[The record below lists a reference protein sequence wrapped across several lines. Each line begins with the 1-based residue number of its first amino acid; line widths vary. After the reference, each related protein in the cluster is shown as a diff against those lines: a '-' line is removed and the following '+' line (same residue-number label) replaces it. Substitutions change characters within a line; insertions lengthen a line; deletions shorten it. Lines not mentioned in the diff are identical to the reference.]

1 MLTADTLKTWC
12 EPHLE
17 DAVKERE
24 FLHQYPE
31 LSYQEFK
38 TTQYI
43 VDELTKLDIRVER
56 LLETGCVGIIEG
68 AIPSDRTIALRA
80 DIDALPIQ
88 EEGDAKKNFFSTN
101 PGVAHCC
108 GHDAHTANLLSAAR
122 VIAAHR
128 EQLVGRVILIFQPG
142 EETLPG
148 GGRLLCETGWLQKQ
162 NIQHIYGLHTSPSHE
177 VGVIASKRGELMA
190 APDEFSVRIKGVGGH
205 AARPHEAIDPIV
217 IASECVLALQTIV
230 SRSVDPTEKAVITV
244 GRIEGG
250 TAHNIIPEEVKLW
263 GTIRT
268 FSKETIG
275 VIEQRMHELL
285 EGLAKA
291 HRAVI
296 ELHINKGYPAVINAA
311 ESSEILLHTAKALF
325 GVENVEDMERPIMAG
340 EDFSFY
346 QQEFPGAFYFVG
358 SGSKQTD
365 SQYVW
370 HHPKYNVDPGF
381 FTTAMPMM
389 VALAFGIS
397 TTS

>member
-12 EPHLE
+12 EPHFE

-24 FLHQYPE
+24 FLHQHPE

-43 VDELTKLDIRVER
+43 VDELSKLDIRVER

-68 AIPSDRTIALRA
+68 AIPSERTIALRA

-108 GHDAHTANLLSAAR
+108 GHDAHTANLLGAAR

-177 VGVIASKRGELMA
+177 VGVIASRRGELMA
-190 APDEFSVRIKGVGGH
+190 APDEFSVRIKGIGGH

-217 IASECVLALQTIV
+217 IASECILALQTIV
-230 SRSVDPTEKAVITV
+230 SRNVDPTEKAVITV

-250 TAHNIIPEEVKLW
+250 TAHNIIPEEVRLW

-268 FSKETIG
+268 FSKET
-275 VIEQRMHELL
+275 VHLIERRMHELL
-285 EGLAKA
+285 AGLAKA
-291 HRAVI
+291 YRAII
-296 ELHINKGYPAVINAA
+296 ELDINKGYPAVINAA
-311 ESSEILLHTAKALF
+311 ESSEILLNTAKALF
-325 GVENVEDMERPIMAG
+325 GGEIVEEMERPIMAG

-365 SQYVW
+365 SHYVW

-389 VALAFGIS
+389 VALAFGMS
-397 TTS
+397 TTP

>member
-12 EPHLE
+12 EPHFE

-24 FLHQYPE
+24 FLHQHPE

-43 VDELTKLDIRVER
+43 VDELSKLDIRVER
-56 LLETGCVGIIEG
+56 LLETGCVAIIEG
-68 AIPSDRTIALRA
+68 AIPSERTIALRA

-108 GHDAHTANLLSAAR
+108 GHDAHTANLLGAAR

-162 NIQHIYGLHTSPSHE
+162 NIQHIYGLHTSPSHD
-177 VGVIASKRGELMA
+177 VGVIASRRGELMA
-190 APDEFSVRIKGVGGH
+190 APDEFSVRIKGIGGH

-217 IASECVLALQTIV
+217 IASECILALQTIV
-230 SRSVDPTEKAVITV
+230 SRNVDPTEKAVITV

-250 TAHNIIPEEVKLW
+250 TAHNIIPEEVRLW

-268 FSKETIG
+268 FSKET
-275 VIEQRMHELL
+275 VDLIERRMHELL
-285 EGLAKA
+285 AGLAKA
-291 HRAVI
+291 HRAII
-296 ELHINKGYPAVINAA
+296 ELDINKGYPAVINAA
-311 ESSEILLHTAKALF
+311 ESSEILLNTAKALF
-325 GVENVEDMERPIMAG
+325 GGENVEDMERPIMAG

-389 VALAFGIS
+389 VALAFGMS
-397 TTS
+397 TTP